1 MRKLLL
7 GTIVLLALC
16 SCNPV
21 FPDYELDNFWK
32 LEQIDYKQGETFS
45 GVPCD
50 FERTDSIYFGFA
62 RNLVQIQNLAD
73 RFQQDSYGFSKYGKI
88 VYTTDSLR
96 IDYSVYKADDGS
108 AKLLQSL
115 NKCGVEDY
123 VTAFSVDR
131 LDKKYLVLSNDK
143 VILNFRRW

>member
-7 GTIVLLALC
+7 GTIVLFALC

-32 LEQIDYKQGETFS
+32 LEQIDYKQGETLL

-50 FERTDSIYFGFA
+50 FERADSIYFGFA

-73 RFQQDSYGFSKYGKI
+73 MSQQDGYGFSKFGKI

-96 IDYSVYKADDGS
+96 IDYSVYRADDSS

-131 LDKKYLVLSNDK
+131 LDNKYLILSNDK